1 MRESN
6 YTEDIRI
13 DETVLDIEW
22 LEQPTQ
28 MFKYAKLTAE
38 AKQALDKAKD
48 KVEYVRAELDSK
60 IRRDP
65 KEYNMEKVTEGAV
78 MNTIILQEEFI
89 EAQQAYLDAK
99 FNFDIV
105 RGASEA
111 ISARKD
117 ALENMVKLYGMQYF
131 AGPRVPHDITDMRKR
146 KAEVNETKAANKI
159 AGKLKKKER
168 E

>member
-6 YTEDIRI
+6 YAEDIRI

-22 LEQPTQ
+22 LEQPAL

-38 AKQALDKAKD
+38 AKQVLDKAKD
-48 KVEYVRAELDSK
+48 KVDYVRAELDSK

-65 KEYNMEKVTEGAV
+65 KEYDLEKVTEGAV

-105 RGASEA
+105 RGAAEA

-131 AGPRVPHDITDMRKR
+131 AGPRVPHDLTDMRKR

-159 AGKLKKKER
+159 AGKLRKKER

>member
-6 YTEDIRI
+6 YTDDIRI

-22 LEQPTQ
+22 LEQPAL

-48 KVEYVRAELDSK
+48 KVDYVRAELDGR
-60 IRRDP
+60 IRRDS
-65 KEYNMEKVTEGAV
+65 KAFDMEKVTEGAV
-78 MNTIILQEEFI
+78 MNTILLQEEFV
-89 EAQQAYLDAK
+89 EAQQELLDAK
-99 FNFDIV
+99 FNFDIT
-105 RGASEA
+105 RGASDA

-146 KAEVNETKAANKI
+146 KAEVNEQRASTKVAD
-159 AGKLKKKER
+159 KLKKRER

>member
-6 YTEDIRI
+6 YTDDIRI

-22 LEQPTQ
+22 LEQPTL
-28 MFKYAKLTAE
+28 MFKYAKITAE
-38 AKQALDKAKD
+38 AKQALDKARD
-48 KVEYVRAELDSK
+48 KVDYVRAELDSNIRQNPKQFGIEK
-60 IRRDP
+60 I
-65 KEYNMEKVTEGAV
+65 TEGAV
-78 MNTIILQEEFI
+78 MNTILLQEEYLY
-89 EAQQAYLDAK
+89 AQQELLDAK
-99 FNFDIV
+99 YNFDIV

-131 AGPRVPHDITDMRKR
+131 AGPRVPHDVSDMRKR
-146 KAEVNETKAANKI
+146 KAEVNETRASNKV
-159 AGKLKKKER
+159 ADKLKKKER